1 MERGRPLAPAP
12 HLGRRAA
19 RRRPALLALADDAM
33 TAAWLDRAGSLFAG
47 LSLAFAIAI
56 LFFPQ
61 LLWWLL

>member
-1 MERGRPLAPAP
+1 
-12 HLGRRAA
+12 
-19 RRRPALLALADDAM
+19 M

-47 LSLAFAIAI
+47 VALAFAIAM